1 MFAYVRLCSPMF
13 EKRKELEMRVEK
25 LRLEEQLTVAR
36 VREGVFAEI
45 ESGVSDANLT
55 VRQVLPSKSSSVQ
68 GSNFSGPFLL
78 QPSRRTL

>member
-1 MFAYVRLCSPMF
+1 MARVSMF

-45 ESGVSDANLT
+45 ESGFSDANLT
-55 VRQVLPSKSSSVQ
+55 VRQEFTALSYTGQ
-68 GSNFSGPFLL
+68 I
-78 QPSRRTL
+78 